1 MGAGRTGTSRKVSEP
16 VELARI
22 EALVER
28 ARRVPGAYLGVS
40 RVAPDRRQ
48 RKLCTFDER
57 EGDRIVVDLD
67 RLRREH
73 PGALVR
79 FQLREKGQVLGT
91 AQWHIPARIEA
102 EMAQEQATSEP
113 SARVAAMP
121 GPVEVSRARED
132 AAGAQAEAR
141 HLAEEVRR
149 LRSEL
154 AVEQAARH
162 RAEAERD
169 LAIQKIDRLREGRE
183 ELREKL
189 REAAVEQKESEIA
202 FRLLLDRVPDEMQD
216 VYRLVRGQRRARRRA

>member
-40 RVAPDRRQ
+40 RVAQDRRQ
-48 RKLCTFDER
+48 RKLCTFDDR
-57 EGDRIVVDLD
+57 DGDRIVVDLD

-73 PGALVR
+73 AGALVR

-91 AQWHIPARIEA
+91 AQWHIPERIGSDGGA
-102 EMAQEQATSEP
+102 EERTDEP
-113 SARVAAMP
+113 SVAVTRTT
-121 GPVEVSRARED
+121 GSTEVLRAREE
-132 AAGAQAEAR
+132 AAGARAEIR

-154 AVEQAARH
+154 TAEQAARH

-169 LAIQKIDRLREGRE
+169 LAIEKIDHLRAGRE
-183 ELREKL
+183 ELRDKL
-189 REAAVEQKESEIA
+189 RKAAVEKKESEIA
-202 FRLLLDRVPDEMQD
+202 FRLLLDRVPEDVED
-216 VYRLVRGQRRARRRA
+216 VYRLVRGERSRRRG

>member
-1 MGAGRTGTSRKVSEP
+1 MGAGRTATSRKVSEP

-57 EGDRIVVDLD
+57 DGDRIVVDLD
-67 RLRREH
+67 RLRRQH
-73 PGALVR
+73 AGALVR

-91 AQWHIPARIEA
+91 AQWHIPDRIEA
-102 EMAQEQATSEP
+102 EMGAEETKVESSVQAAGLLGTI
-113 SARVAAMP
+113 
-121 GPVEVSRARED
+121 EVSHAREE
-132 AAGAQAEAR
+132 AAGARAEAR

-149 LRSEL
+149 LRGEL
-154 AVEQAARH
+154 AAEQAARH

-169 LAIQKIDRLREGRE
+169 LAVEKIDRLRAGRE

-202 FRLLLDRVPDEMQD
+202 FRLLLDRVPDEMED
-216 VYRLVRGQRRARRRA
+216 VYRLVRGQRRGRRRA

>member
-1 MGAGRTGTSRKVSEP
+1 MGTARTASRKVSEP
-16 VELARI
+16 VELARL

-57 EGDRIVVDLD
+57 DGDRIVLDLD
-67 RLRREH
+67 RLRRAH
-73 PGALVR
+73 PGCLVR

-91 AQWHIPARIEA
+91 AQWHIPERIGPDGGA
-102 EMAQEQATSEP
+102 EERTDEP
-113 SARVAAMP
+113 SVAVTSTT
-121 GPVEVSRARED
+121 GSTEVSRAREE
-132 AAGAQAEAR
+132 AAGARAEIR

-154 AVEQAARH
+154 TAEQAARH

-169 LAIQKIDRLREGRE
+169 LAIEKIDRLRAGRE
-183 ELREKL
+183 ELRDKL
-189 REAAVEQKESEIA
+189 RKAAVEKKESEIA
-202 FRLLLDRVPDEMQD
+202 FRLLLDRVPEDVED
-216 VYRLVRGQRRARRRA
+216 VYRLVRGERSRPRS